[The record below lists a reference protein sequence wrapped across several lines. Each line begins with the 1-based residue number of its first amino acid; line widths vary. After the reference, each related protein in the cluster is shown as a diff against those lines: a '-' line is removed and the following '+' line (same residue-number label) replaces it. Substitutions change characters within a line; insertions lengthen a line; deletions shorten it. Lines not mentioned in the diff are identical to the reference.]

1 MTSLAHDS
9 ARSTGG
15 PTRNTGLLTAADRI
29 R

>member
-15 PTRNTGLLTAADRI
+15 PSRSAELLTAADRI

>member
-15 PTRNTGLLTAADRI
+15 PARSTELLTAAGRI